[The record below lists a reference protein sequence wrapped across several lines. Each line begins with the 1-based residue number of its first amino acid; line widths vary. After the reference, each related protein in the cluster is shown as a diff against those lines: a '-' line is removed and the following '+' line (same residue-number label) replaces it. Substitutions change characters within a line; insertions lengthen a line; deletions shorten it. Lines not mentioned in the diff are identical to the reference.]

1 MASDDIIIRMGMD
14 ASDFNKGLQ
23 TSRKNA
29 ESESKAMS
37 ALEKAIKNHA
47 LERMTV
53 SEKIVELRK
62 QELEFI
68 NRAFTAEAA
77 GNKAGAATASLNAL
91 NLKIER
97 EKIITQEKSRQVQI
111 EKQLA
116 DETKRVSDATAKQAA
131 SEARFRADLSERVR
145 MQKQAAG
152 LRHAAPE
159 KPSAMSGVMSGIG
172 DAATSVAGA
181 LGITIGLA
189 AVVGWVER
197 VSERMVALRR
207 QAEDLGASM
216 TFTAGL
222 SSLERQFDAPAG
234 SATKALQVLVE
245 QVGKARTE
253 GGEAMEKFDRFGISL
268 YDANGTAR
276 SGEAVFKD
284 VSTAIA
290 NASDAS
296 TRAAIAFAFFGKAGR
311 EVNNILAMGGEE
323 LDSFV
328 KSQGKSEIMLQQ
340 QAKNWEQIRSSVKG
354 ASESVGDYVSKA
366 ALVARSFKA
375 ITFGILTGDIRGQW
389 NVMREELK
397 PDKRDEGTKKQDE
410 ETARL
415 AKQKKLAEDLASIAK
430 EKASF
435 QYDQLEG
442 EEKIAALDIKLIA
455 LYEKLKGLK
464 DGTLE
469 HEKTELEFLKKNAEW
484 RDLIN
489 KRVEA
494 GAKIDEEANKK
505 QIEFAQQMLADVNK
519 FTTRKAELEG
529 RVADVESSRADRT
542 KFTLAELAGGN
553 LRGISDPKLRAD
565 IIGAREAARLAGV
578 DGKGGLA
585 EQARMRGNTAEAERL
600 QSRADQ
606 IKAGLSNLKSSE
618 LTSIA
623 VDIAKVN
630 MEVHKFNETAANGF
644 KVFPVMG
651 K

>member
-37 ALEKAIKNHA
+37 ALEKAIKDHA

-53 SEKIVELRK
+53 SEKIVEIRK
-62 QELEFI
+62 RELELI
-68 NRAFTAEAA
+68 NQAFTAEAA

-97 EKIITQEKSRQVQI
+97 EKLITQEKSRQVQI

-131 SEARFRADLSERVR
+131 SEAKFRADLSERVR
-145 MQKQAAG
+145 MEKQSAG
-152 LRHAAPE
+152 LRHAAAV

-245 QVGKARTE
+245 QIGKARTE
-253 GGEAMEKFDRFGISL
+253 GGDAMEKFEKFGISL

-296 TRAAIAFAFFGKAGR
+296 TRAAISFAFFGKAGR
-311 EVNNILAMGGEE
+311 EVNNILAMGGDE
-323 LDSFV
+323 LDGFV
-328 KSQGKSEIMLQQ
+328 KSQGKSEMLLQE

-354 ASESVGDYVSKA
+354 ASESAGDYVSKVA
-366 ALVARSFKA
+366 HVARFFKTL
-375 ITFGILTGDIRGQW
+375 TFGILTGDIKGQLA
-389 NVMREELK
+389 VMHEELK
-397 PDKRDEGTKKQDE
+397 PDKKDEGTKKRDE

-415 AKQKKLAEDLASIAK
+415 ANQKKLAEDLASIAK

-442 EEKIAALDIKLIA
+442 EEKIAALDNKLIA

-484 RDLIN
+484 RELIN

-494 GAKIDEEANKK
+494 GAKVDEEANKK

-623 VDIAKVN
+623 LDIAKVN
-630 MEVHKFNETAANGF
+630 VEVHKFNETAANGF